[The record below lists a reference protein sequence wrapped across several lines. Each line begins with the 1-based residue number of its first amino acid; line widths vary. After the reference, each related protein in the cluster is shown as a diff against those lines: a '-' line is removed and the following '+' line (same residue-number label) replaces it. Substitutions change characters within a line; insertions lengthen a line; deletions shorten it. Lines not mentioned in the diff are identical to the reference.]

1 MSFDESVI
9 VKMLFVLF
17 ALGMF
22 ISSVSTKAVG
32 ERKKGDDHV
41 KVNGW
46 MDGWMVGWIV
56 EWLDGLING

>member
-32 ERKKGDDHV
+32 GRQKGDNHL
-41 KVNGW
+41 KVNEC
-46 MDGWMVGWIV
+46 MTA
-56 EWLDGLING
+56 

>member
-9 VKMLFVLF
+9 VKMLFFLF

-32 ERKKGDDHV
+32 ERKKGDDHMKV
-41 KVNGW
+41 KEWMDRWMNGWIDGW
-46 MDGWMVGWIV
+46 MDG
-56 EWLDGLING
+56 